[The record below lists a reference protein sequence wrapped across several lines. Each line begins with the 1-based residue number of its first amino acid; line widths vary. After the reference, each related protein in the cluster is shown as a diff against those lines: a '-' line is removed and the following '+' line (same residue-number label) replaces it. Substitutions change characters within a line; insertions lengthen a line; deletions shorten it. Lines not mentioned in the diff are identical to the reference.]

1 MLGNAAASDGEPSL
15 LSRTSNVEELFRH
28 HFRTVERI
36 YNAFGTAG
44 VRQHRDNISGA
55 CLVSLFSGLGGAE
68 LAMEQ
73 NFVACCW
80 MCERLGLPPPNRP
93 RLFAEIHR

>member
-36 YNAFGTAG
+36 YNACGTAG

-68 LAMEQ
+68 LAAGCVRGWV
-73 NFVACCW
+73 FLLRIVLDSLLKFIV
-80 MCERLGLPPPNRP
+80 RR
-93 RLFAEIHR
+93 